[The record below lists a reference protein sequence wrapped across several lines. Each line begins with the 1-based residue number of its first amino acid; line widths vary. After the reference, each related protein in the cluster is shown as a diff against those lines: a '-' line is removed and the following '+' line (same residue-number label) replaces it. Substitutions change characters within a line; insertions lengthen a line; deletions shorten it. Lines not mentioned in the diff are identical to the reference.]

1 VAAHLAAHKMTD
13 HGEAWLAEGT
23 PFIAAGKCPYCGQ
36 SLEGLPLI
44 AAYRSL
50 FSKAYNQLK
59 TDIAALRATVEQ
71 DFGDKAAGQLTTQ
84 AATNTAALEFWRR
97 YCTIAPDGLEMPV
110 ALVPALSGLKSAVLD
125 LFDRKAQT
133 PLEVIDL
140 TTDSGFLEHGAAFD
154 LVRTAVTAMNT
165 AISAANATIT
175 AKKAATAGGDVNAAV
190 TALNRLSAVKK
201 RHEAVVADACTAY
214 GKLEAEKAAI
224 ETQKTAARTKLE
236 DHSKMVVKPYERRIN
251 ALLEDFNAG
260 FSIDE
265 TKCAYPGGLPTS
277 SYQLVINDTAI
288 DVGDGKT
295 ALGKTQLQE
304 YPQRG

>member
-1 VAAHLAAHKMTD
+1 M
-13 HGEAWLAEGT
+13 
-23 PFIAAGKCPYCGQ
+23 
-36 SLEGLPLI
+36 
-44 AAYRSL
+44 
-50 FSKAYNQLK
+50 
-59 TDIAALRATVEQ
+59 
-71 DFGDKAAGQLTTQ
+71 Q

-125 LFDRKAQT
+125 LLDRKAQA

-165 AISAANATIT
+165 AISAANTTIT

-260 FSIDE
+260 FQHRRNQVCLSRRFADLQLSV
-265 TKCAYPGGLPTS
+265 GS
-277 SYQLVINDTAI
+277 ST
-288 DVGDGKT
+288 T
-295 ALGKTQLQE
+295 PPST
-304 YPQRG
+304 